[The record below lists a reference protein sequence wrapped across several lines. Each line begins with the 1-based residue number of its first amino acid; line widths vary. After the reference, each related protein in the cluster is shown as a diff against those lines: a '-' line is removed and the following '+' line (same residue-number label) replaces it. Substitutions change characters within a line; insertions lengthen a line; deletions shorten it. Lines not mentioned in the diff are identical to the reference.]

1 MRKTG
6 IKRRLQ
12 ENGSDVM
19 EDEEES
25 RSSQSVVPVE
35 IPAGKEKDLE
45 FQPNKNSKLTNLD
58 DEVLLNGVV
67 KESTRIDNG
76 HAQAI
81 EQTHYIIVPSYAS
94 WFDMNSI
101 HINEKKGLPEFFSG
115 HNKSKTP
122 EVYLYYRNF
131 IVDTYRLN
139 PFEYLSAT
147 ACRRNLSGDVCAIL
161 RVHQFLEQWGLINY
175 QVNSENRPTP
185 VVPPSTA
192 HFMVLADTPMGIQ
205 PLARPGN
212 SIKKE
217 EVTIEKNDKE
227 TDEAE
232 VDENI
237 PLHRRPKTF
246 VSSLKTDQYSKAIAN
261 MKAKGALPGK
271 EWSDQETLLLLE
283 GLELYRDDWNKVAD
297 HVSTRSQYE
306 CILKFL
312 QLPIKDSFLDD
323 AKDFESVLNRDNGP
337 LPFSQAGNPVMST
350 VAFLASM
357 VDPRVS
363 QAAAKAALEQYSKV
377 KNEIPPVIEEA
388 HKRNVAQHYA
398 DTGKL
403 NATVGLEAIIPNAEK
418 KDNDGMETGD
428 TTNVQELEKEAKN
441 LSDETIMQA
450 AAAALGAAAAK
461 SKQLAVVEERKM
473 KSLVG
478 QIVELQIKKLDCK
491 MKCFE
496 ELENIVDKERELLE
510 VQQTQ
515 LLIERQQFHADQMRY
530 LDSRARMDAQQE
542 LASEGKIPVQLPPGF
557 EVSGPPPPTQTFIA
571 PAPVQQSKLDSET
584 TIKTESTI
592 ENPPSQIQQPIQQ
605 QVPPPPVQNPMPPQ
619 QMQQQPMPAQ
629 QPLTQAPV
637 QQPTQPQT
645 QLQQQQIPPPQS
657 HQPPVAQP
665 PQQMMQQPAPYPPQ
679 QTGQYPTM
687 QQQYPPQH
695 PPQGAYQHPYPPQ
708 QQPYGGQPQPHYQQ
722 PQQPNYYNT
731 QPTPSRQGYPQQYP
745 PRQSYPGQPQQGY
758 PPQQGVRQNYAPPP
772 PQGQYPPYGYP
783 THQQYYGGPPP
794 QHPGSVPSQVSP
806 ENVPPS
812 QGDPNQSGP
821 ASQQ

>member
-1 MRKTG
+1 MRKSG

-12 ENGSDVM
+12 ENGSEIM
-19 EDEEES
+19 EDDEDS
-25 RSSQSVVPVE
+25 RNSHGVVAVNV
-35 IPAGKEKDLE
+35 PAGKEKDSE
-45 FQPNKNSKLTNLD
+45 FQPSKNSKLTNLD
-58 DEVLLNGVV
+58 EEVLVNGIV
-67 KESTRIDNG
+67 KDPTKTDISQ
-76 HAQAI
+76 AQAI

-94 WFDMNSI
+94 
-101 HINEKKGLPEFFSG
+101 LPEFFNG
-115 HNKSKTP
+115 LNKSKTP
-122 EVYLYYRNF
+122 EVYVYYRNF

-175 QVNSENRPTP
+175 QVASESRPTP

-205 PLARPGN
+205 PLVRHGN
-212 SIKKE
+212 IIKKE
-217 EVTIEKNDKE
+217 EVTETSTEKNNKE
-227 TDEAE
+227 SDEAE

-283 GLELYRDDWNKVAD
+283 GLELYRDDWNKVSD

-323 AKDFESVLNRDNGP
+323 AKDFDTVLNNDNGP

-377 KNEIPPVIEEA
+377 KDELPPVVQEA

-403 NATVGLEAIIPNAEK
+403 NATVGLEAIIPGSET
-418 KDNDGMETGD
+418 KDSEAMETGEND
-428 TTNVQELEKEAKN
+428 SVNELAKEAKK
-441 LSDETIMQA
+441 LSDETISTA

-496 ELENIVDKERELLE
+496 ELENIIDKERELLE
-510 VQQTQ
+510 LQQTQ

-530 LDSRARMDAQQE
+530 LDSRARMDAQQQ
-542 LASEGKIPVQLPPGF
+542 LVTEGKLPSQLPPGF
-557 EVSGPPPPTQTFIA
+557 EVSGPPPPTQTIIA
-571 PAPVQQSKLDSET
+571 SPST
-584 TIKTESTI
+584 TISKPEVETSIKSESSS
-592 ENPPSQIQQPIQQ
+592 ENTPAQVQR
-605 QVPPPPVQNPMPPQ
+605 QVPPPVQQPMQNQMQPQQMPQQQQLPPPPQ
-619 QMQQQPMPAQ
+619 QQ
-629 QPLTQAPV
+629 
-637 QQPTQPQT
+637 
-645 QLQQQQIPPPQS
+645 QQQQIPPPQS
-657 HQPPVAQP
+657 HQPPVGP
-665 PQQMMQQPAPYPPQ
+665 PQQMMQQPASYPPPQ
-679 QTGQYPTM
+679 QPGQYPPM

-695 PPQGAYQHPYPPQ
+695 ASQPPYQHGYPPQ
-708 QQPYGGQPQPHYQQ
+708 QTYGGQPQAHYQQ
-722 PQQPNYYNT
+722 PQQPGYYNT
-731 QPTPSRQGYPQQYP
+731 QPAPPRQPYPQQYP
-745 PRQSYPGQPQQGY
+745 PMQSYPGQPQQGY
-758 PPQQGVRQNYAPPP
+758 PPQQNVRQQYAPPP
-772 PQGQYPPYGYP
+772 PQNQMWGA
-783 THQQYYGGPPP
+783 GPPM
-794 QHPGSVPSQVSP
+794 G
-806 ENVPPS
+806 
-812 QGDPNQSGP
+812 
-821 ASQQ
+821 

>member
-1 MRKTG
+1 G

-12 ENGSDVM
+12 ENGSEIM
-19 EDEEES
+19 EDEEDS
-25 RSSQSVVPVE
+25 RNSHGVVAVNV
-35 IPAGKEKDLE
+35 PAGKEKESE
-45 FQPNKNSKLTNLD
+45 FQPSKNSKLTNLD
-58 DEVLLNGVV
+58 DEVLVNGIV
-67 KESTRIDNG
+67 KDPTKTDISQ
-76 HAQAI
+76 AQAI

-94 WFDMNSI
+94 WFDYNSI
-101 HINEKKGLPEFFSG
+101 HINEKKGLPEFFNG
-115 HNKSKTP
+115 LNKSKTP
-122 EVYLYYRNF
+122 EVYVYYRNF

-175 QVNSENRPTP
+175 QVASESRPTP

-205 PLARPGN
+205 PLVRHGN
-212 SIKKE
+212 TIKKE
-217 EVTIEKNDKE
+217 EVSETTTEKASKDS
-227 TDEAE
+227 DEAE

-246 VSSLKTDQYSKAIAN
+246 VSNLKTDQYSKAIAN

-283 GLELYRDDWNKVAD
+283 GLELYRDDWNKVSD

-323 AKDFESVLNRDNGP
+323 AKDFDSVLNNDNGP

-377 KNEIPPVIEEA
+377 KDELPPVVQEA

-403 NATVGLEAIIPNAEK
+403 NATVGLEAIIPGSES
-418 KDNDGMETGD
+418 KDGEAMETGESD
-428 TTNVQELEKEAKN
+428 TTNELAKEAKK
-441 LSDETIMQA
+441 LSDETISTA

-496 ELENIVDKERELLE
+496 ELENIIDKERELLE
-510 VQQTQ
+510 LQQTQ
-515 LLIERQQFHADQMRY
+515 LLVERQQFHADQMRY
-530 LDSRARMDAQQE
+530 LDSRARMDAQQQ
-542 LASEGKIPVQLPPGF
+542 LVSEGKIPSQLPPGF
-557 EVSGPPPPTQTFIA
+557 EVSGPPPPTQTIIA
-571 PAPVQQSKLDSET
+571 PPPATISKPENET
-584 TIKTESTI
+584 SIKTESSSETTPAQVQRQV
-592 ENPPSQIQQPIQQ
+592 PPPVQQPIQNQMQPQ
-605 QVPPPPVQNPMPPQ
+605 QIPPQQQQLPPPPQ
-619 QMQQQPMPAQ
+619 QQQQQP
-629 QPLTQAPV
+629 
-637 QQPTQPQT
+637 
-645 QLQQQQIPPPQS
+645 IPPPQS
-657 HQPPVAQP
+657 HQPPVGP
-665 PQQMMQQPAPYPPQ
+665 PQQMMQQPASYPPPQ
-679 QTGQYPTM
+679 QPGQYPPM

-695 PPQGAYQHPYPPQ
+695 ASQPPYQHGYPPQ
-708 QQPYGGQPQPHYQQ
+708 QAYGGQPQA
-722 PQQPNYYNT
+722 T
-731 QPTPSRQGYPQQYP
+731 T
-745 PRQSYPGQPQQGY
+745 
-758 PPQQGVRQNYAPPP
+758 
-772 PQGQYPPYGYP
+772 
-783 THQQYYGGPPP
+783 TWLL
-794 QHPGSVPSQVSP
+794 
-806 ENVPPS
+806 
-812 QGDPNQSGP
+812 
-821 ASQQ
+821 

>member
-1 MRKTG
+1 MRKSG

-12 ENGSDVM
+12 ENGSEIM
-19 EDEEES
+19 EDDEDS
-25 RSSQSVVPVE
+25 RNSHGVVPVNV
-35 IPAGKEKDLE
+35 PAGKEKDSE
-45 FQPNKNSKLTNLD
+45 FQPSKNSKLTNLD
-58 DEVLLNGVV
+58 DEVLVNGIV
-67 KESTRIDNG
+67 KDPVKGDNSQ
-76 HAQAI
+76 AQAI

-94 WFDMNSI
+94 WFDYNSI
-101 HINEKKGLPEFFSG
+101 HINEKKGLPEFFNG
-115 HNKSKTP
+115 LNKSKTP

-175 QVNSENRPTP
+175 QVASESRPTP

-205 PLARPGN
+205 PLSRPGN

-217 EVTIEKNDKE
+217 EVVETPAEKTNKE

-232 VDENI
+232 VDENV

-246 VSSLKTDQYSKAIAN
+246 VSSLKTDQYIKAIAN

-271 EWSDQETLLLLE
+271 EWTDQETLLLLE

-323 AKDFESVLNRDNGP
+323 AKDFDSVLSIENGP

-357 VDPRVS
+357 VDPRIA

-377 KNEIPPVIEEA
+377 KEEIPPVIEEA

-403 NATVGLEAIIPNAEK
+403 NASIGLDAIIPGSENKE
-418 KDNDGMETGD
+418 DEVMETGEED
-428 TTNVQELEKEAKN
+428 AVTELAKEAKK
-441 LSDETIMQA
+441 LSDETISTA

-496 ELENIVDKERELLE
+496 ELENIIDKERELLE
-510 VQQTQ
+510 LQQTQ
-515 LLIERQQFHADQMRY
+515 LLVERQQFHADQMRY
-530 LDSRARMDAQQE
+530 LDSRARMDAQQQ
-542 LASEGKIPVQLPPGF
+542 LVTEGKIPAQLPPGF
-557 EVSGPPPPTQTFIA
+557 EVSGPPPPTQTIIA
-571 PAPVQQSKLDSET
+571 PAPTTISKSET
-584 TIKTESTI
+584 ETSIKSETSN
-592 ENPPSQIQQPIQQ
+592 ENISSQVQRQIQQPVQQ
-605 QVPPPPVQNPMPPQ
+605 QPPMQN
-619 QMQQQPMPAQ
+619 QMQQQQMTQQQQLPPPPQQQQ
-629 QPLTQAPV
+629 QP
-637 QQPTQPQT
+637 
-645 QLQQQQIPPPQS
+645 QQQIPQVQS
-657 HQPPVAQP
+657 HQPPPVGP
-665 PQQMMQQPAPYPPQ
+665 PQQMMQQPASYPPPQ
-679 QTGQYPTM
+679 QPGQYPPM

-695 PPQGAYQHPYPPQ
+695 ASQPPYQHGYPP
-708 QQPYGGQPQPHYQQ
+708 QQPYGGQPQAHYQQ
-722 PQQPNYYNT
+722 PQQPGYYST
-731 QPTPSRQGYPQQYP
+731 QPAPPRQPYPQQYP
-745 PRQSYPGQPQQGY
+745 PMQSYPGQPQQGY
-758 PPQQGVRQNYAPPP
+758 PPQQNVRQQYAPPP
-772 PQGQYPPYGYP
+772 PQGQMWGA
-783 THQQYYGGPPP
+783 GPPM
-794 QHPGSVPSQVSP
+794 G
-806 ENVPPS
+806 
-812 QGDPNQSGP
+812 
-821 ASQQ
+821 